1 MEDFD
6 ILYLMKTPFYLGDFD
21 KALHEGQNIEI
32 NHDDARNQSL
42 KNLYIVR
49 ALTAKSDFQNLKGFM
64 TNLMQDSS
72 KQLDVANFSLLA

>member
-32 NHDDARNQSL
+32 NHDDARN
-42 KNLYIVR
+42 
-49 ALTAKSDFQNLKGFM
+49 
-64 TNLMQDSS
+64 
-72 KQLDVANFSLLA
+72 